1 MSLQLTI
8 PWDSI
13 LKLHLFYCGN
23 KWTQNSDR
31 TKILSWFLG
40 QITQNHRF
48 QNVIKRWDFFLRPL
62 SLFCILPFFYRASHI
77 CISWELAQ
85 EDNNTPN
92 QQTKRTGKVA
102 ASPTKKQSKF
112 WFPVSATNSLGCS
125 GALTP
130 FSHKELFHRSG
141 SGSSLSIQ
149 HFRKGHQVSLL
160 PPCSPFLFSMILPW
174 GSSLGLLP
182 FCLVHN
188 QQKGRYIT
196 SSHQEYDSPWWSDFI
211 YRASLQWS
219 NFSAL
224 KENLACTIQLGGI
237 PNTKICIRWGQTIS
251 YYTVKAVP
259 RPWI

>member
-1 MSLQLTI
+1 M
-8 PWDSI
+8 
-13 LKLHLFYCGN
+13 
-23 KWTQNSDR
+23 
-31 TKILSWFLG
+31 
-40 QITQNHRF
+40 
-48 QNVIKRWDFFLRPL
+48 
-62 SLFCILPFFYRASHI
+62 
-77 CISWELAQ
+77 
-85 EDNNTPN
+85 
-92 QQTKRTGKVA
+92 A
-102 ASPTKKQSKF
+102 ACPTKKQSKF
-112 WFPVSATNSLGCS
+112 SFPISATNSLGCS

-130 FSHKELFHRSG
+130 FSHKGLFHRSG

-160 PPCSPFLFSMILPW
+160 PPHSPFLFSMILPW

-188 QQKGRYIT
+188 QQKGRYIAI
-196 SSHQEYDSPWWSDFI
+196 SHQGYDSPWWSDFI
-211 YRASLQWS
+211 CRASLQWS

-259 RPWI
+259 RPWIYYKCTAYFLSCERWIIVITAENHIKPWGSLCRQQRKVAELHFGIFTCAQKLQLEWWDLEIYNS